1 MAITLGMVE
10 AIDSN
15 GVYVSMPG
23 SRGVLRGPYRS
34 LSTVAVGT
42 TVLVAATDDGEQV
55 VVGPVSGGEG
65 TYNVR
70 AFGAKG
76 DGVTDDTVAF
86 QAAIDAAGGD
96 ESLAG
101 GTVLVPYG
109 VYRITDGL
117 VVNRPGVHI
126 TSPGGYTAYIVA
138 DAALAGGTL
147 LTYANEGY
155 VVRGVQIS
163 NLAIEMG
170 GVEAN
175 VIEILGAFDNN
186 HLSDLWINGV
196 HADSTGVR
204 FAPAVD
210 AVTDISQTI
219 VCDNVVVMRDG
230 DATGVTAP
238 LWEFDCVH
246 EAHVRSCKAIGA
258 GQSDG
263 GVGFLVRGH
272 SQLVKFDTCSASST
286 GVGWDIRSDSEVD
299 YSDRIVIDSPLF
311 ESMETGVLIVGESDS
326 KAYRVALRTP
336 RYTGTG
342 LDYVVDATHASLGLF
357 ETSNLPVILRTGST
371 QCRVF
376 SDDSTQVD
384 WSGADVGNIVIGYPN
399 AASYDYNLGPYLQI
413 GTSQTPAT
421 ATVLQ
426 VGVNRSG
433 STGWPSMEQVLLG
446 PTDSGGTGYR
456 VLRIPN

>member
-1 MAITLGMVE
+1 MTTFGIVTAVD
-10 AIDSN
+10 AD

-23 SRGVLRGPYRS
+23 ATNVLRGPYKT
-34 LSTVAVGT
+34 LATVAVGN
-42 TVLVAATDDGEQV
+42 TVLLASTDEGEQV
-55 VVGPVSGGEG
+55 IAGPVNGESGV
-65 TYNVR
+65 YNVR
-70 AFGAKG
+70 AFGAQG
-76 DGVTDDTVAF
+76 DGVADDTAAI
-86 QAAIDAAGGD
+86 QAAIDAINGD

-101 GTVLVPYG
+101 GTVLLPYG

-126 TSPGGYTAYIVA
+126 TSPGGYTAYLVA
-138 DAALAGGTL
+138 DAALAGKTL

-155 VVRGVQIS
+155 VVRGVQVS

-170 GVEAN
+170 GVEADA
-175 VIEILGAFDNN
+175 IEILGAFDNN
-186 HLSDLWINGV
+186 HLSDLWIDGV
-196 HADSTGVR
+196 HADSTGIR

-219 VCDNVVVMRDG
+219 IVDNVVVMRDG
-230 DATGVTAP
+230 DVTSATAP
-238 LWEFDCVH
+238 LWEFESVH
-246 EAHVRSCKAIGA
+246 EVHVRSCKAIGSA
-258 GQSDG
+258 QSDG
-263 GVGFLVRGH
+263 GVGFLVKGH
-272 SQLVKFDTCSASST
+272 SQLVKFDTCSASTTDT
-286 GVGWDIRSDSEVD
+286 GWHILSDSEVD

-311 ESMETGVLIVGESDS
+311 ENMETGVLVVGESDS
-326 KAYRVALRTP
+326 KAYRVVLRSP

-357 ETSNLPVILRTGST
+357 ETGNLPAILRTGST

-399 AASYDYNLGPYLQI
+399 AASYDYNVGPYLNI
-413 GTSQTPAT
+413 GTSLTPAA
-421 ATVLQ
+421 ATVLE

-433 STGWPSMEQVLLG
+433 SPGWPAMEQVLVG